1 MRHRA
6 RDAAVVVSSVMP
18 PPTHDAGHGTVRG
31 PLAGATIV
39 VTRAASRASSLVAP
53 LEALGAEVL
62 TYAATRIVPR
72 DVPALRRAAAE
83 LARYDWV
90 VFTSAVSVMLTCDAT
105 EACGVAPSQWAHTQ
119 VACIGSSTADAL
131 RERGIEATLVPQR
144 FVAEGLLE
152 AFEQQGG
159 LDRMTVLYPA
169 AAGARHELADGMRAR
184 GANVDLLTI
193 YESVVTNDDVDTV
206 RAALR
211 EGRVDAVTLAAS
223 SAVDG
228 WVQAMSPLHD
238 LADVV
243 SIGPITTHAAQAAGL
258 HVATEASPST
268 IEGLVAAVVRAIEA
282 RRDGHQHH
290 PNFT

>member
-1 MRHRA
+1 M
-6 RDAAVVVSSVMP
+6 
-18 PPTHDAGHGTVRG
+18 HDAGDGAVRG

-39 VTRAASRASSLVAP
+39 VTRAASRAASLVAP
-53 LEALGAEVL
+53 LEALGAAVL
-62 TYAATRIVPR
+62 TYAATRIEPR
-72 DVPALRRAAAE
+72 EEQALRRAASE
-83 LARYDWV
+83 LARFDWV

-105 EACGVAPSQWAHTQ
+105 EACGVASSQWAHTR
-119 VACIGSSTADAL
+119 VACIGSSTADAV
-131 RERGIEATLVPQR
+131 RERGIEPTLVPPR

-152 AFEQQGG
+152 AFDGQGG
-159 LDRMTVLYPA
+159 LDRMAVLYPA
-169 AAGARHELADGMRAR
+169 AAGARPELFDGMRAR
-184 GANVDLLTI
+184 GATVELLAI

-228 WVQAMSPLHD
+228 WVQAMSPMHD
-238 LADVV
+238 LTDVV
-243 SIGPITTHAAQAAGL
+243 SIGPITTRAAKAAGL

-282 RRDGHQHH
+282 QRDRHHHH
-290 PNFT
+290 PNFS

>member
-1 MRHRA
+1 MH
-6 RDAAVVVSSVMP
+6 DAA
-18 PPTHDAGHGTVRG
+18 DGAVRG

-72 DVPALRRAAAE
+72 DEPALCRAACE

-105 EACGVAPSQWAHTQ
+105 EACGVTSSQWAHTR

-131 RERGIEATLVPQR
+131 RERGIEPTLVPHR

-152 AFEQQGG
+152 AFEGQGG
-159 LDRMTVLYPA
+159 LDRMAVLYPA
-169 AAGARHELADGMRAR
+169 AAGARPELADGMRAL
-184 GANVDLLTI
+184 GANVELLAI

-228 WVQAMSPLHD
+228 WVQAMSPMHD

-243 SIGPITTHAAQAAGL
+243 SIGPITTLAATAAGL

-282 RRDGHQHH
+282 QRDRHQHH
-290 PNFT
+290 PNFS

>member
-1 MRHRA
+1 MPSPRHDA
-6 RDAAVVVSSVMP
+6 RD
-18 PPTHDAGHGTVRG
+18 GEVRG

-39 VTRAASRASSLVAP
+39 VTRAASRASSLVTP
-53 LEALGAEVL
+53 LEALGAAVL

-72 DVPALRRAAAE
+72 DEPALLRAAAG

-90 VFTSAVSVMLTCDAT
+90 VFSSAVSVMLTCDAT
-105 EACGVAPSQWAHTQ
+105 EACGVVASQWAHTR
-119 VACIGSSTADAL
+119 VACIGSATADAL
-131 RERGIEATLVPQR
+131 RERGIEPTLVPQR

-152 AFEQQGG
+152 AFERQGG
-159 LDRMTVLYPA
+159 LDRMAVLYPA
-169 AAGARHELADGMRAR
+169 AAGARPELADGMRAL
-184 GANVDLLTI
+184 GADVDVLTI
-193 YESVVTNDDVDTV
+193 YDSVITNDDVDIV

-238 LADVV
+238 LADIV
-243 SIGPITTHAAQAAGL
+243 SIGPITTQAAQAAGL
-258 HVATEASPST
+258 RVAAEASPST

-282 RRDGHQHH
+282 QRDRHQHH
-290 PNFT
+290 PTFP